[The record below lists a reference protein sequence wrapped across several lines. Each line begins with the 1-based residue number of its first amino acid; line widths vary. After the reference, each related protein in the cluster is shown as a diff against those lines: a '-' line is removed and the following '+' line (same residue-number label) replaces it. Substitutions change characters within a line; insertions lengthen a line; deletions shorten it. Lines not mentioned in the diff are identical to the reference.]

1 MNNFTNAKKVFD
13 FYMEKAG
20 QDTKVSAIYAIQYAN
35 LRIFKQRTEAI
46 LNSLESYDIGITE

>member
-1 MNNFTNAKKVFD
+1 
-13 FYMEKAG
+13 MEKAG
-20 QDTKVSAIYAIQYAN
+20 QDTKVSAVYAIQYAN